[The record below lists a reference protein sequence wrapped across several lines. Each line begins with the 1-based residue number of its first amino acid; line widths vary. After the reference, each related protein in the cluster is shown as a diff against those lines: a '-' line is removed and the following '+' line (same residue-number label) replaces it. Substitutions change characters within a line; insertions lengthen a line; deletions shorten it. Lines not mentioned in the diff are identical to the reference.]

1 MSIVKIDAGILLEMF
16 ANGYRNL
23 CRKEAQVNDLNVF
36 PVPDGDTGSNMAK
49 TLSGGVH
56 AQMQEDDDVSASMKK
71 FSKAVLLSARGNSG
85 VILSQFIKGLSIAS
99 DGKSVMVP
107 SDITPFLKQGVDS
120 AYKAVANPVEGTMLT
135 VLRETYEAC
144 EDTEEFADFES
155 GFAYVLKEIFT
166 RYSPLRSST
175 SPRIGYSISVRTI
188 LFVALASYSSESIC
202 IAKRRM
208 SITAPTVR
216 TMRRKI
222 LYLTYPLSIT
232 TQSF

>member
-144 EDTEEFADFES
+144 EDTEEFAWLSENAADYGFILRYPKNKTDITKIMFEPWHYR
-155 GFAYVLKEIFT
+155 YVGAEAAEEIMKKGIT
-166 RYSPLRSST
+166 LEEYLGAVP
-175 SPRIGYSISVRTI
+175 
-188 LFVALASYSSESIC
+188 
-202 IAKRRM
+202 AK
-208 SITAPTVR
+208 
-216 TMRRKI
+216 
-222 LYLTYPLSIT
+222 
-232 TQSF
+232 